1 MSFVIF
7 KRPSIG
13 SIPLCFLVTFYLL
26 ATLNLSFFNDAF
38 NVFGGFH
45 AGFFGFGLA
54 IMFLV
59 AAGLVVLSA
68 KYLIKPALV
77 FAILS
82 GAVASYFTDT
92 FGVIIDKEMLRN
104 AAVTTPQEA
113 GHLTTPPFLLH
124 VLFFGVLPS
133 VLVLL
138 VRVRHRPFFKM
149 LVANTV
155 VVTVLL
161 FGCLGLVLANYAGI
175 SSNIRQHRD
184 MMAKLTP
191 FSPITSAISL
201 GVSAFRDA
209 GVVRAPIG
217 LDARLGP
224 VIAKSGKPF
233 VTVIVAGE
241 TARAMNFSLNGY
253 ARETNP
259 ELKALGVF
267 NFTQTTSCGTATAV
281 SLPCMFSVYRKTE
294 YTDRKARSTDT
305 LMDVLHR
312 AGIESVWWDNNTGS
326 KGIADLVSFASMTR
340 QKDSVFCRDGE
351 CLDDIFLGELDRKL
365 ADVKRNTT
373 IVLHQ
378 AGSHGPAYFQRYPEA
393 FRRFKPDCRTAQLS
407 DCSNEE
413 IVNAY
418 DNTILYTD
426 HNLAEV
432 IKLLKK
438 HEAEIN
444 GAMIYMSDHG
454 ESLGENGLYLHG
466 APYMFA
472 PVQQTHVP
480 FITWFTPSY
489 TKVTGLNL
497 TCVQGIA
504 EAPASHDNLFHT
516 VLGMMNVVT
525 NVYDRSLD
533 LLAPC
538 RAQASTTL

>member
-1 MSFVIF
+1 MTI
-7 KRPSIG
+7 
-13 SIPLCFLVTFYLL
+13 YLL
-26 ATLNLSFFNDAF
+26 VTLNLPFFDDAF
-38 NVFGGFH
+38 RVFGGFH
-45 AGFFGFGLA
+45 ASFYGFALA
-54 IMFLV
+54 IALLV
-59 AAGLVVLSA
+59 AAGLVLLSA
-68 KYLIKPALV
+68 RYVIKPALV
-77 FAILS
+77 FIILA
-82 GAVASYFTDT
+82 GAVASYFTGT
-92 FGVIIDKEMLRN
+92 FGIIIDKEMLRN
-104 AAVTTPQEA
+104 VAVTTPQEA
-113 GHLTTPPFLLH
+113 GHLVTLPFLLH
-124 VLFFGVLPS
+124 VLLFGILPS
-133 VLVLL
+133 VLVIL
-138 VRVRHRPFFKM
+138 VRVRHRPFLKM

-155 VVTVLL
+155 VVTLL
-161 FGCLGLVLANYAGI
+161 LLGCLGLVLANYSGI

-201 GVSAFRDA
+201 GVSVYRDA

-224 VIAKSGKPF
+224 VIAKSDKPF
-233 VTVIVAGE
+233 ITVIIAGE

-253 ARETNP
+253 ARQTNP
-259 ELKALGVF
+259 ELKALGVVS
-267 NFTQTTSCGTATAV
+267 FTQTTSCGTATAV
-281 SLPCMFSVYRKTE
+281 SLPCMFSVYKKTE

-340 QKDSVFCRDGE
+340 QKDSIFCHDGE
-351 CLDDIFLGELDRKL
+351 CLDEIFLGELDRKL
-365 ADVKRNTT
+365 AAVTTNTT

-378 AGSHGPAYFQRYPEA
+378 AGSHGPAYFQRYPEL
-393 FRRFKPDCRTAQLS
+393 FRRFTPDCRTAQLS

-438 HEAEIN
+438 HEATVN

-454 ESLGENGLYLHG
+454 ESLGESGLYLHG

-480 FITWFTPSY
+480 FITWFSDSY
-489 TKVTGLNL
+489 TEVTELNL
-497 TCVQGIA
+497 GCVKGIA
-504 EAPASHDNLFHT
+504 DAPASHDNLFHT
-516 VLGMMNVVT
+516 VLGMMDVET

-533 LLAPC
+533 VLAPC
-538 RAQASTTL
+538 RSQVSAAS

>member
-1 MSFVIF
+1 MSLTIF
-7 KRPSIG
+7 KRPSTG
-13 SIPLCFLVTFYLL
+13 SIPLCFLVAIYLL
-26 ATLNLSFFNDAF
+26 AALNLPFFNDAF

-45 AGFFGFGLA
+45 AGFFGFALA
-54 IMFLV
+54 VMFLIT
-59 AAGLVVLSA
+59 AGLVLVSA
-68 KYLIKPALV
+68 SYVIKPALV
-77 FAILS
+77 LVILS

-104 AAVTTPQEA
+104 VAVTTPQEA
-113 GHLTTPPFLLH
+113 GHLITPPFLLH

-133 VLVLL
+133 AFVLL
-138 VRVRHRPFFKM
+138 VRVRHRPFIQM
-149 LVANTV
+149 LAANTV
-155 VVTVLL
+155 VVTLL
-161 FGCLGLVLANYAGI
+161 LLGCVGLALSNYAGI

-201 GVSAFRDA
+201 GVSAYRDA
-209 GVVRAPIG
+209 GVVRVPIG

-224 VIAKSGKPF
+224 VIAKSVRPV

-259 ELKALGVF
+259 ELKALGVV
-267 NFTQTTSCGTATAV
+267 NFPQTTSCGTATAV
-281 SLPCMFSVYRKTE
+281 SLPCMFSVYRKKD
-294 YTDRKARSTDT
+294 YSDRKARSTDT

-326 KGIADLVSFASMTR
+326 KGIADLVSFASVTR

-351 CLDDIFLGELDRKL
+351 CLDEIFVAELDRKL
-365 ADVKRNTT
+365 AGVTRNTT

-378 AGSHGPAYFQRYPEA
+378 AGSHGPAYFQRYPDA
-393 FRRFKPDCRTAQLS
+393 FRRFMPDCRTAQLS

-413 IVNAY
+413 ILNAY

-426 HNLAEV
+426 HNLAAV
-432 IKLLKK
+432 IRLLKK
-438 HEAEIN
+438 HEATVT

-480 FITWFTPSY
+480 FITWFSDSY
-489 TKVTGLNL
+489 AQVTGLSL
-497 TCVQGIA
+497 ACVQGIA
-504 EAPASHDNLFHT
+504 NAPASHDNLFHT

-533 LLAPC
+533 VLEPC
-538 RAQASTTL
+538 RSQTTTAS